1 MPEVQEETTT
11 DESYLL
17 KEAMKT
23 KRDQLGLSNQAI
35 ADAAGLSIHT
45 VNNYFSSRSK
55 ATSAYTVCKIAAVL
69 RQSVDSAYGIAPD
82 AENKSTE
89 KSLEDQIAHQEQ
101 LIAMQE
107 KQIAELRKDK
117 RAGRFAIYL
126 SVILSIIVAIYFFHF
141 DLPAPD
147 WGFTKIIGQLISKV
161 GAAL

>member
-1 MPEVQEETTT
+1 MNEITEEATT

-35 ADAAGLSIHT
+35 ADAAGLSIYT

-55 ATSAYTVCKIAAVL
+55 ATSAYTVFKIAAVL

-89 KSLEDQIAHQEQ
+89 KSLVDKIAHQEQ

-126 SVILSIIVAIYFFHF
+126 SVILSIIVTIYFFHF
-141 DLPAPD
+141 DLPDPD

>member
-1 MPEVQEETTT
+1 MNEITEEATA

-17 KEAMKT
+17 KEARKT
-23 KRDQLGLSNQAI
+23 KRDQMGLSNQAI

-69 RQSVDSAYGIAPD
+69 RQSVDAAYGIVPD
-82 AENKSTE
+82 ESAGSAEKT
-89 KSLEDQIAHQEQ
+89 LADQIAHQEQ
-101 LIAMQE
+101 IISMQE
-107 KQIAELRKDK
+107 KQIAEFRKDK

-126 SVILSIIVAIYFFHF
+126 SVILGIIVAIYFFHF
-141 DLPAPD
+141 DLPDPD
-147 WGFTKIIGQLISKV
+147 WGFTKVIGQLISKV